1 MILSTCIILAV
12 DVVGIQSLGLK
23 FDTQLSITLFETLI
37 LSIILM
43 ILEFVEICRLKSYLG
58 DDVKLDYEALVNQ
71 MNESMDKKLRQDMLK
86 QIMNHVK
93 GNKDLNLNNRLD
105 DLLTDMGPR
114 RTKSMIEFGNELEED
129 PRRTRSEPVSPR
141 HAGDEFDRDTP
152 LPTID
157 NVYAESKPADPL
169 GKLGKTYSDFDSQV
183 LPNDFDKVLARK
195 GGDFVTFDQP

>member
-1 MILSTCIILAV
+1 VILSTCIILAV
-12 DVVGIQSLGLK
+12 DVVGILSLGLK
-23 FDTQLSITLFETLI
+23 FDTQLNITLVETLI
-37 LSIILM
+37 LSMILM
-43 ILEFVEICRLKSYLG
+43 ILEFVELCRLKSYLG

-114 RTKSMIEFGNELEED
+114 RTKSMIEFGNELEDD
-129 PRRTRSEPVSPR
+129 PRRTRSEPISPR

-169 GKLGKTYSDFDSQV
+169 GNLGKTYSDFDSQV

-195 GGDFVTFDQP
+195 GGDFVTFD